1 MRQPIAPLRLMPLLA
16 GMLTFVLAALA
27 GPVRAA
33 GPAAVVVLPTTGDV
47 DGVMFQYLAD
57 GIARA
62 QREGAPAVVVE
73 LNTPGGRLDSM
84 SQITGA
90 FLEAPIPVIVWVS
103 PAGGRA
109 ASAGTFITLAANLS
123 YMAPGTNIG
132 AASPVGS
139 SGEDIGGTL
148 GEKVKNDAIANIS
161 AIAQARGRP
170 VDWAVSTVSDATS
183 YSAAQA
189 VAAGAVDGIAPT
201 IADVLAAANGKTVQ
215 VAGGRSVTL
224 ALAGTSTEV
233 VEMSPFQAL
242 FRVLADPNLA
252 FILFVV
258 GILLL
263 VFELGNPNIVTGIAG
278 ALALVLAFIGFAD
291 LPVNVAG
298 LVIIGFGIVLL
309 LLETQF
315 TSHGVLAIAAAAS
328 VAIGAGTL
336 YGNPGMPTVPGV
348 EVALPVIVVMTGLT
362 VAFGVLIAVTA
373 YRTRRML
380 TSPVLVGSLRVAGE
394 GGVVSTEINPIGTV
408 HAVGEE
414 WTARSQD
421 GRPLARGARVQVVRQ
436 DGLTLYVSPAESGSL
451 T

>member
-1 MRQPIAPLRLMPLLA
+1 MRRPIVPARFIPLVVGTLA
-16 GMLTFVLAALA
+16 LALAALA

-33 GPAAVVVLPTTGDV
+33 GPAVIVLPTTGEV
-47 DGVMFQYLAD
+47 DGVMAQYLAD

-62 QREGAPAVVVE
+62 EREGAPAVLVE
-73 LNTPGGRLDSM
+73 LNTPGGRLDAT
-84 SQITGA
+84 QKITGA
-90 FLEAPIPVIVWVS
+90 FLEASVPVIVWVS

-109 ASAGTFITLAANLS
+109 ASAGTFMTLAANLS

-139 SGEDIGGTL
+139 GGQDIGGTL
-148 GEKVKNDAIANIS
+148 GEKIKNDAIANIS

-170 VDWAVSTVSDATS
+170 VEWAASTVSDAKS
-183 YSAAQA
+183 YSATEA
-189 VAAGAVDGIAPT
+189 VAAGAVDGIAAT
-201 IADVLAAANGKTVQ
+201 LSEVLAATNGKTVT

-224 ALAGTSTEV
+224 AFAGISTEV
-233 VEMSPFQAL
+233 VEMSPFQAFL
-242 FRVLADPNLA
+242 RLLADPNLA

-258 GILLL
+258 GVLLL
-263 VFELGNPNIVTGIAG
+263 VFELGNPNLVSGIAG

-298 LVIIGFGIVLL
+298 LVLVGFGVVLL
-309 LLETQF
+309 VLETQF
-315 TSHGVLAIAAAAS
+315 TSHGLLAIVAAAC

-362 VAFGVLIAVTA
+362 AAFGALIAVTA
-373 YRTRRML
+373 YRTRRMR

-394 GGVVSTEINPIGTV
+394 AGIVSTDINPLGTV

-414 WTARSQD
+414 WTARSED
-421 GRPLARGARVQVVRQ
+421 GRPLPRGARVEVVRQ
-436 DGLTLYVSPAESGSL
+436 DGLTLFVSPVEPGSA

>member
-1 MRQPIAPLRLMPLLA
+1 MRRPIVPARFIPLVVGTLA
-16 GMLTFVLAALA
+16 LALAALA

-33 GPAAVVVLPTTGDV
+33 GPAAIVLPTTGEV
-47 DGVMFQYLAD
+47 DGVMAQYLAD

-62 QREGAPAVVVE
+62 EREGAPAVLVE
-73 LNTPGGRLDSM
+73 LNTPGGRLDAT
-84 SQITGA
+84 QKITGA
-90 FLEAPIPVIVWVS
+90 FLEASVPVIVWVS

-109 ASAGTFITLAANLS
+109 ASAGTFMTLAANLS

-139 SGEDIGGTL
+139 GGQDIGGTL
-148 GEKVKNDAIANIS
+148 GEKIKNDAIANIS

-170 VDWAVSTVSDATS
+170 VEWAASTVSDAKS
-183 YSAAQA
+183 YSATEA
-189 VAAGAVDGIAPT
+189 VAAGAVDGIAAT
-201 IADVLAAANGKTVQ
+201 LSEVLAAANGKTVT

-224 ALAGTSTEV
+224 AFAGISTDV
-233 VEMSPFQAL
+233 VEMSPFQAFL
-242 FRVLADPNLA
+242 RLLADPNLA

-258 GILLL
+258 GVLLL
-263 VFELGNPNIVTGIAG
+263 VFELGNPNLVSGIAG

-298 LVIIGFGIVLL
+298 LVLVGFGVVLL
-309 LLETQF
+309 VLETQF
-315 TSHGVLAIAAAAS
+315 TSHGLLAIVAAAC

-362 VAFGVLIAVTA
+362 AAFGALIAVTA
-373 YRTRRML
+373 YRTRRMR

-394 GGVVSTEINPIGTV
+394 AGIVSTDINPLGTV

-414 WTARSQD
+414 WTARSED
-421 GRPLARGARVQVVRQ
+421 GRPLPRGARVEVVRQ
-436 DGLTLYVSPAESGSL
+436 DGLTLFVSPVEPGSA